1 MMDKTIQ
8 IVNSVAADDP
18 LDWIRDHP
26 AFAGDDFE
34 VICAA
39 LPIPGGGEIPLLGLS
54 GGGVTTLVDRST
66 GHPRRDLERMARS
79 ISFLRRD
86 GEWVSRSFPDRVFR
100 QIEKP
105 RLIVM
110 ISDTDEAFLESLH
123 GLALSRLSI
132 VRARNVQSADGMC
145 ALLVEK
151 EKEWNYDTEQAVSPD
166 DLTTEELEFF
176 KELEGELLAVRNQRG
191 VR

>member
-145 ALLVEK
+145 ALPRSEIIRLH
-151 EKEWNYDTEQAVSPD
+151 ASSG
-166 DLTTEELEFF
+166 TTGKTINTFYTARDHWHRQLWW
-176 KELEGELLAVRNQRG
+176 GRAPPYQR
-191 VR
+191 R